1 MAARRARQAAED
13 QDEAAV
19 VDIAEPQ
26 PGMDLGGLDQV
37 LGFHLRQAQGAM
49 YRSFITTLA
58 EHDLTQKQA
67 GVFWLVGANPG
78 VSQISLAGALGMD
91 RATTMAVVDK
101 LEGRGFIVRQ
111 RSTVD
116 RRRQELYLTPA
127 GQKALVAVKATIGE
141 HERRHSELF
150 KPEELETLITYL
162 RRIYRRRAD

>member
-1 MAARRARQAAED
+1 MAARRARAVAED
-13 QDEAAV
+13 QDAPAGG
-19 VDIAEPQ
+19 ASEPQ
-26 PGMDLGGLDQV
+26 SGMDLGGLDEV

-78 VSQISLAGALGMD
+78 VSQIALAGALGMD

-101 LEGRGFIVRQ
+101 LESRGFIVRQ

-150 KPEELETLITYL
+150 SPDELETLITYL
-162 RRIYRRRAD
+162 RRIYRRRAG